1 MGAAGRFPWD
11 SQTTKTFLMRRKLL
25 AFLAIALLGMTVT
38 ACSPSLHKKPAP
50 AGQNMGTTKPAER
63 ANQ

>member
-1 MGAAGRFPWD
+1 MN
-11 SQTTKTFLMRRKLL
+11 LL
-25 AFLAIALLGMTVT
+25 AFVAISLFGMTLF

>member
-1 MGAAGRFPWD
+1 
-11 SQTTKTFLMRRKLL
+11 MRKQIL
-25 AFLAIALLGMTVT
+25 AFVALALFGLSMA

-50 AGQNMGTTKPAER
+50 AGSNQGTTKPAER

>member
-1 MGAAGRFPWD
+1 MVF
-11 SQTTKTFLMRRKLL
+11 SSTQTNDMKRNFLMIV
-25 AFLAIALLGMTVT
+25 AVALFGMVVS

-63 ANQ
+63 AQQ